1 MSYKGSIFY
10 KYHKANDN
18 TDKLQ
23 CGKDSTGAWKNN
35 SGIMCPDVNKVEC
48 DSNYIKSMCAN
59 QSISDQL
66 YTITGPYNGEDE
78 RYANTMS
85 MYNTEVLNAFN
96 LGIGVML
103 GAFFLY
109 QV

>member
-1 MSYKGSIFY
+1 MKNLTCKDDGNGKWTNNAEQFPKCTQGDDRAVCNPSFIQSMCTNKDLS
-10 KYHKANDN
+10 
-18 TDKLQ
+18 DKLFAT
-23 CGKDSTGAWKNN
+23 TG
-35 SGIMCPDVNKVEC
+35 
-48 DSNYIKSMCAN
+48 
-59 QSISDQL
+59 
-66 YTITGPYNGEDE
+66 TYNGEDE

-103 GAFFLY
+103 GALFLY